1 MTKSRG
7 VRGAAG
13 GCAVASLVY
22 LLARGLLTLLVSA
35 LMGLAHPGAS
45 LAKPLGFSGVSTAL
59 FQLLIGLGAIVLT
72 LVFLLKVTRLK
83 TKDLRIMLPAPWS
96 PGFCLPVFLG
106 VANLANLAGA
116 LINRL
121 TGSPATSE
129 MLPSGG
135 PELLVQFL
143 ALCVMPAIAEELLF
157 RGAFQGLMRPCGS
170 AAAIFA
176 PALLFG
182 VLHLDL
188 AQGLTAFAC
197 GVFLGWLA
205 ERSGSILPGMLL
217 HLVNNALTFLTI
229 YLRYYA
235 PAEVSFGVELFIL
248 LFFPAFGAWM
258 ICNARRQGF
267 SFSAGLRPGVDVLTV
282 FTSPV
287 YCATVLFLVAYAA
300 IFVH

>member
-35 LMGLAHPGAS
+35 LRGLAHPGAS

-121 TGSPATSE
+121 TGSPVTSE

-205 ERSGSILPGMLL
+205 ERSGSILPGMLYCVVRRMDDL
-217 HLVNNALTFLTI
+217 Q
-229 YLRYYA
+229 R
-235 PAEVSFGVELFIL
+235 PPSGV
-248 LFFPAFGAWM
+248 
-258 ICNARRQGF
+258 
-267 SFSAGLRPGVDVLTV
+267 
-282 FTSPV
+282 
-287 YCATVLFLVAYAA
+287 
-300 IFVH
+300 

>member
-22 LLARGLLTLLVSA
+22 LLVRGLLTLLVSA

-135 PELLVQFL
+135 PELLMQFL

-217 HLVNNALTFLTI
+217 HLVNNALAFLTI

-267 SFSAGLRPGVDVLTV
+267 SFSAGLRPGVDVQTV

-287 YCATVLFLVAYAA
+287 YSATVLFLVAYAA

>member
-135 PELLVQFL
+135 PELLMQFL

-182 VLHLDL
+182 VLHLDI
-188 AQGLTAFAC
+188 AQGLTALAC
-197 GVFLGWLA
+197 GV
-205 ERSGSILPGMLL
+205 
-217 HLVNNALTFLTI
+217 
-229 YLRYYA
+229 
-235 PAEVSFGVELFIL
+235 
-248 LFFPAFGAWM
+248 
-258 ICNARRQGF
+258 
-267 SFSAGLRPGVDVLTV
+267 
-282 FTSPV
+282 
-287 YCATVLFLVAYAA
+287 
-300 IFVH
+300 